1 MKNSIKLIISVII
14 SLCYSNLLAEE
25 DQFIRLTDMVK
36 VSKESDQWL
45 KVVIPFEIVNHPL
58 KQKYEALRTPTTKD
72 QVINLN
78 FLDNLKVRLSICF
91 SNDLQ
96 KDKLRR
102 SNLPEAEFYQ
112 YYSSEIEFLTIRADR
127 NKKYVNFLF
136 PAEIAERDGF
146 LGAYV
151 KPVGYVVEFIYDGI
165 PLEISNNIFFGKY
178 KEENILEKFRQM
190 CQTNSPKNEGI
201 LVPAQVINSNQYLQG
216 LGPVKRKPNSSY

>member
-1 MKNSIKLIISVII
+1 MIYKKINS
-14 SLCYSNLLAEE
+14 
-25 DQFIRLTDMVK
+25 
-36 VSKESDQWL
+36 
-45 KVVIPFEIVNHPL
+45 
-58 KQKYEALRTPTTKD
+58 
-72 QVINLN
+72 
-78 FLDNLKVRLSICF
+78 
-91 SNDLQ
+91 
-96 KDKLRR
+96 RR

-216 LGPVKRKPNSSY
+216 LGPVKENQTQVTSFIKLFH